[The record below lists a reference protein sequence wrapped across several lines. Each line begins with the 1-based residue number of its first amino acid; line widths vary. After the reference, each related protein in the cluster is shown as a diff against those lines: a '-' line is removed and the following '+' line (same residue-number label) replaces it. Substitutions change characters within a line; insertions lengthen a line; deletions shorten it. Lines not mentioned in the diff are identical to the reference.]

1 VNTKPPDRDSR
12 LRVPYFFGGVGHYLI
27 DSGRLFLFDSLAV
40 ISYNKPERREPM
52 GELKNRARVSF
63 AIDKKVYERLRNYAN
78 KMMIPMSRI
87 IDRSV
92 TEYLDK
98 VEKK

>member
-1 VNTKPPDRDSR
+1 
-12 LRVPYFFGGVGHYLI
+12 
-27 DSGRLFLFDSLAV
+27 
-40 ISYNKPERREPM
+40 M

>member
-1 VNTKPPDRDSR
+1 M
-12 LRVPYFFGGVGHYLI
+12 G
-27 DSGRLFLFDSLAV
+27 
-40 ISYNKPERREPM
+40 
-52 GELKNRARVSF
+52 GELKHRKQVGITMS
-63 AIDKKVYERLRNYAN
+63 KKTYERFKAYSE

-87 IDRSV
+87 VEKLV